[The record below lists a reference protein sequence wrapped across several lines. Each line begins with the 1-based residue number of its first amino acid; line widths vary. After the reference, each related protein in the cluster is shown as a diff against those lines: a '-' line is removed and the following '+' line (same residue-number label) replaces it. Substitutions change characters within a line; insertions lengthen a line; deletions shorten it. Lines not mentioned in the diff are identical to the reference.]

1 MLLWDQELLRKLEK
15 AAVNTTWDLFTYMRY
30 VDDGNMAA
38 EEAAPGTRYIKGKF
52 VIKPD
57 LVEEDKAKPGDQR
70 TAELVQ
76 KVANSIFKFI
86 QVEVDYPS
94 LHPDNMVPILDLK
107 VGVVD
112 NKLTWTFYRKKMAN
126 FFVLMERSAMPGR
139 AKRVSLVQEV
149 VRILRNTKEDLPAE
163 VKNNFL
169 SEFSLRMKL
178 SGYSEQFRY
187 EVINRPGV
195 AGAVL

>member
-1 MLLWDQELLRKLEK
+1 
-15 AAVNTTWDLFTYMRY
+15 
-30 VDDGNMAA
+30 
-38 EEAAPGTRYIKGKF
+38 
-52 VIKPD
+52 
-57 LVEEDKAKPGDQR
+57 
-70 TAELVQ
+70 
-76 KVANSIFKFI
+76 
-86 QVEVDYPS
+86 
-94 LHPDNMVPILDLK
+94 
-107 VGVVD
+107 
-112 NKLTWTFYRKKMAN
+112 
-126 FFVLMERSAMPGR
+126 MPGR